1 MMRLIGLVFTLFLSA
16 TALAQENSPYSRYGL
31 GDLSPSQNIVT
42 RSMGGISAAYSDYQ
56 SVNFVNPAAYGNLS
70 FIRDPKLVRTSLR
83 NTIFDIG
90 AEIDTRTLKSTTP
103 LNKFTSTNLIISY
116 LQLGLP
122 IKMKK
127 ANKKGIFVGAGFG
140 LKPISKINYKIYKT
154 ERVSGVDSLA
164 TLYEG
169 SGGLNEVNVG
179 FGVRY
184 KQFNIGI
191 TTGYRFGKKEYS
203 TKLVLV
209 NDTVNYYRSN
219 SSNTS
224 TFGGTFLTIGTQYE
238 WYMKNTSIL
247 RFGAYGS
254 LSQKLN
260 ANQTEIK
267 QTITTDVNG
276 NVYSIDSV
284 YEKNSTGTINYPAS
298 FGFGVI
304 YNDSAN
310 HWLVGADFEKTF
322 WNNYQ
327 FIGQKDKVQDNW
339 KVRVG
344 GEYFPAKVNT
354 PIKKYFNFI
363 RYRAGFYYGS
373 DYINVGNNLPEYG
386 FTFGAGFPL
395 KLRKTF
401 YETQASYLNTAIEIG
416 SRGNKSSNIRESM
429 VRISVGFSLSDL
441 WFNRSKYY

>member
-1 MMRLIGLVFTLFLSA
+1 MMRLIGLVFTFFLSA
-16 TALAQENSPYSRYGL
+16 TAVAQENSPYSRYGL
-31 GDLSPSQNIVT
+31 GDVSPNQNIVT

-56 SVNFVNPAAYGNLS
+56 SVNFINPSAYGNLS
-70 FIRDPKLVRTSLR
+70 FIRDPKLARTSLR

-90 AEIDTRTLKSTTP
+90 AEVDTRTLKSTTP

-116 LQLGLP
+116 LQLGIP

-127 ANKKGIFVGAGFG
+127 ANRKGIFLGAGFG
-140 LKPISKINYKIYKT
+140 LKPVSKINYKIYKT

-179 FGVRY
+179 FGLRY
-184 KQFNIGI
+184 KQFNIGFN
-191 TTGYRFGKKEYS
+191 TGYRFGNRDFS
-203 TKLVLV
+203 TKLLLI

-219 SSNTS
+219 SANKS

-238 WYMKNTSIL
+238 IYMKSTAIIRL
-247 RFGAYGS
+247 GAYGS
-254 LSQKLN
+254 LSKKLK
-260 ANQTEIK
+260 ATQTE
-267 QTITTDVNG
+267 TRETFTTDGSG
-276 NVYSIDSV
+276 NPFRIDSV
-284 YEKNSTGTINYPAS
+284 YEKKSTGTVNYPAS
-298 FGFGVI
+298 IGFGI
-304 YNDSAN
+304 TYSDSAN
-310 HWLVGADFEKTF
+310 HWLVGVDIEKTF
-322 WNNYQ
+322 WSKYE

-339 KVRVG
+339 KVRLG
-344 GEYFPAKVNT
+344 GEFFPAKVNT
-354 PIKKYFNFI
+354 PIKKYFNFV
-363 RYRAGFYYGS
+363 RYRAGFYYGN
-373 DYINVGNNLPEYG
+373 DYINVGSTLPEYG

-416 SRGNKSSNIRESM
+416 SRGNRSNNIRESM